1 MHDDEDDGDEAP
13 LPPPPMCFMAR
24 GNSKVNYKAGGKHWV
39 LDSGCTQHMTGY
51 VKMFTSLDEDVG
63 DYEHVT
69 FGDNSKGKVVGL
81 GKVAITKDLS
91 ISNVLLVE
99 SVSFNLLSIAQL
111 CDLGLICT
119 FSDSEVV
126 VTSKEDK
133 SLIFKGFRHGN
144 IYLVDFSSND
154 ASLTMC
160 LFTKNSLGWL
170 WHRRIAHIGM
180 SQLKKVFKRGMVVGV
195 KDVTF
200 DKNKV
205 LVKPGSNLHHHI
217 P

>member
-1 MHDDEDDGDEAP
+1 M
-13 LPPPPMCFMAR
+13 
-24 GNSKVNYKAGGKHWV
+24 NYKAGGTHWV
-39 LDSGCTQHMTGY
+39 LDIVCTQHMTGY
-51 VKMFTSLDEDVG
+51 LKMFTSLDEDVG

-69 FGDNSKGKVVGL
+69 FGDNLKGKVVGL
-81 GKVAITKDLS
+81 GKVAITKDFS
-91 ISNVLLVE
+91 ISNILLVE

-154 ASLTMC
+154 SSLATC
-160 LFTKNSLGWL
+160 LFSKNFMAGFG
-170 WHRRIAHIGM
+170 IAALLI
-180 SQLKKVFKRGMVVGV
+180 LE
-195 KDVTF
+195 
-200 DKNKV
+200 
-205 LVKPGSNLHHHI
+205 
-217 P
+217 

>member
-1 MHDDEDDGDEAP
+1 M
-13 LPPPPMCFMAR
+13 
-24 GNSKVNYKAGGKHWV
+24 

-51 VKMFTSLDEDVG
+51 VKMFTSIDEDMG
-63 DYEHVT
+63 DHEHIT

-81 GKVAITKDLS
+81 GKVAITKDHS

-133 SLIFKGFRHGN
+133 NLLSLGSDTTPLLN
-144 IYLVDFSSND
+144 PLVDRLYYIRGFLNFVPYGGIMRQFSLVVSTQF
-154 ASLTMC
+154 SLSISA
-160 LFTKNSLGWL
+160 LS
-170 WHRRIAHIGM
+170 IE
-180 SQLKKVFKRGMVVGV
+180 
-195 KDVTF
+195 
-200 DKNKV
+200 
-205 LVKPGSNLHHHI
+205 
-217 P
+217 

>member
-1 MHDDEDDGDEAP
+1 
-13 LPPPPMCFMAR
+13 
-24 GNSKVNYKAGGKHWV
+24 YKAGGKHSV

-111 CDLGLICT
+111 CDLELICT

-133 SLIFKGFRHGN
+133 SLTFKGFTLLIFHLMMQAWRH
-144 IYLVDFSSND
+144 VSSPR
-154 ASLTMC
+154 TPWVG
-160 LFTKNSLGWL
+160 FG
-170 WHRRIAHIGM
+170 IAALLI
-180 SQLKKVFKRGMVVGV
+180 LA
-195 KDVTF
+195 
-200 DKNKV
+200 
-205 LVKPGSNLHHHI
+205 
-217 P
+217 